1 VAEYQ
6 HLIDI
11 GGFADDERAELIE
24 GWVIPKMPH
33 NPPHDLAIESTE
45 DSLRPLLPSGWRIRI
60 QSAVELPDSQPEPD
74 LAICTAIA
82 QRLRRHP
89 RPSDIATLIEISEST
104 LAFDRVTKGRMYAR
118 AGIEIYWIVNL
129 VDRQVE
135 VYTKPDSTAVEPSY
149 ASRQDYREIDS
160 VPLVINGQQIALVL
174 VRDLLPA

>member
-1 VAEYQ
+1 
-6 HLIDI
+6 
-11 GGFADDERAELIE
+11 
-24 GWVIPKMPH
+24 
-33 NPPHDLAIESTE
+33 
-45 DSLRPLLPSGWRIRI
+45 
-60 QSAVELPDSQPEPD
+60 
-74 LAICTAIA
+74 
-82 QRLRRHP
+82 
-89 RPSDIATLIEISEST
+89 
-104 LAFDRVTKGRMYAR
+104 MYAR